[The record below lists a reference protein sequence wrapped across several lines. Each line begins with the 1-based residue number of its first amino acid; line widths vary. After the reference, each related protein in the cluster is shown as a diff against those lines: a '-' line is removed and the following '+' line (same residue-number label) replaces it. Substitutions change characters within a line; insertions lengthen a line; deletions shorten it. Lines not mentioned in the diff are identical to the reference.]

1 MKINRMTIQGR
12 ENKEVISRLSGIL
25 SDSDKLSL
33 MLEFASSIRDDRIRM
48 VVMESFSMAVGVI
61 ESDEGR
67 VSGNDDGDS
76 IDIADKIGMISSIL
90 GYSLEDI
97 VGSLMQMG
105 DTGVDISSK
114 EPDKEA
120 LDFIISDVD
129 VDDYEKFLEDNKVK
143 ENLDFL
149 NSQI

>member
-1 MKINRMTIQGR
+1 MTIQGR